1 MGLVMRDMK
10 IYLPDDLERE
20 FKKQSMEA
28 FGYGRGSISKAATEA
43 IQRWT
48 SEHEKAQQDYPPPK
62 DPVKALRGLLKDVK
76 ESSIEL
82 QHEARK
88 IRARKVLS

>member
-1 MGLVMRDMK
+1 MEDLK
-10 IYLPDDLERE
+10 IYLPKNLKNQ

-28 FGYGRGSISKAATEA
+28 FGYGRGSISKAAVEA

-48 SEHEKAQQDYPPPK
+48 SEREKIIQEFSPPK
-62 DPVKALRGLLKDVK
+62 DPVKTLRGMLKHVK
-76 ESSIEL
+76 KSSVEL

-88 IRARKVLS
+88 IRAAKVRT

>member
-1 MGLVMRDMK
+1 MEDLK
-10 IYLPDDLERE
+10 IYLPEDLKKK

-28 FGYGRGSISKAATEA
+28 FGYGRDSISKAAVEA

-48 SEHEKAQQDYPPPK
+48 SEREKVIQEFPSPK
-62 DPVKALRGLLKDVK
+62 DPVKTLRGMLKHVK
-76 ESSIEL
+76 KSSVEL

-88 IRARKVLS
+88 IRAEKVRT